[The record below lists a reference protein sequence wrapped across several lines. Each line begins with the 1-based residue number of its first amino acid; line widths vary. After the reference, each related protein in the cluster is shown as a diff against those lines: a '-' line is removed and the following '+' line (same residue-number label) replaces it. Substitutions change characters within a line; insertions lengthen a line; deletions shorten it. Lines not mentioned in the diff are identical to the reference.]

1 LALKELNVARFD
13 SFFGE
18 AAISNMIEIYLNP
31 LNDMLV
37 SQTGE
42 PEYTPTVDN
51 IKAATDLI

>member
-1 LALKELNVARFD
+1 MALKELNVARFD

-42 PEYTPTVDN
+42 PEYTPTSDN
-51 IKAATDLI
+51 IKAA

>member
-1 LALKELNVARFD
+1 VARFD

-42 PEYTPTVDN
+42 PEYTPTADN
-51 IKAATDLI
+51 IKAA